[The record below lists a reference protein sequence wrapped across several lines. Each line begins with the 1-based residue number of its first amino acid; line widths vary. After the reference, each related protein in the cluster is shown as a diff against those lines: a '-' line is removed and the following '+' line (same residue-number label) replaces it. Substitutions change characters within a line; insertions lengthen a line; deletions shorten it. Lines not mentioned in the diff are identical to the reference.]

1 MRATNSITMMR
12 GIVAIIWAATGA
24 HRLLGYVFSTL
35 WLSALCLSAPPARGD
50 SFSFDAL
57 ERSLA
62 TFDPGGR
69 YVTRP
74 LEHRFPDLNIQG
86 SYYFWSDRLLS
97 DKETVG
103 FRERDY
109 DWLQAQS
116 LLELALSYRVSSHV
130 EITSVN
136 HLMYDAVYDIE
147 DANGLY
153 ADRVDRS
160 FEQYDD
166 FDHIARELYVS
177 YRRPKFDLVLGKQQ
191 IAWGKMDGQFIDVIN
206 SMDFRESVQLE
217 SSDYELRRIPLW
229 MANVTYYF
237 QGTSLNLLWIPDF
250 EKNVLPAYGSPWSS
264 PLRPPQDLDARTNGA
279 LLNAHTN
286 AVGDRILNS
295 EEPDWYRF
303 RDHQFAARLDS
314 ANGALTWGLI
324 YYYAWARDASQ
335 SVVGRFSDGGGY
347 HLILQPHYKRLH
359 HFGVT
364 ADYSWEM
371 QSVPFIGSLP
381 IVMRAEALYTKGVAF
396 ADFDKLAAARSGGL
410 TNGISERDTLRGAL
424 AFDFAFPAS
433 VSVIIQPSVYYTF
446 DWHPGLGSG
455 FGGASGDRW
464 NFVPVV
470 YVGRPIRATG
480 DRLQLGLT
488 VTPIY
493 SGPNRGF
500 QGIKNKF
507 VTSYEL
513 SQYIQAR
520 LVYTNYGGGDPDD
533 RYGQYDRWDNIGVE
547 LQYEF

>member
-1 MRATNSITMMR
+1 MAWI
-12 GIVAIIWAATGA
+12 AAGRVRFCGRRFA
-24 HRLLGYVFSTL
+24 LL
-35 WLSALCLSAPPARGD
+35 WLSALYISAPLASGESVSWD
-50 SFSFDAL
+50 TL
-57 ERSLA
+57 ERHLA

-74 LEHRFPDLNIQG
+74 LEHRFPNLNIQG
-86 SYYFWSDRLLS
+86 SYYFWSDTLVS
-97 DKETVG
+97 DQDSIG

-109 DWLQAQS
+109 DLLQAQS
-116 LLELALSYRVSSHV
+116 LLELALSYRVSSQI

-136 HLMYDAVYDIE
+136 HLMYDALYDIE
-147 DANGLY
+147 DADGLY
-153 ADRVDRS
+153 ADRVDRE
-160 FEQYDD
+160 FKEYDD
-166 FDHIARELYVS
+166 FDRIARELYVS

-206 SMDFRESVQLE
+206 PMDFRESVQLE

-237 QGTSLNLLWIPDF
+237 QGTSLNFLWIPDF

-264 PLRPPQDLDARTNGA
+264 PLRPPQDLDARTNEM
-279 LLNAHTN
+279 LLNGYTN
-286 AVGDRILNS
+286 AAGDRVLNS

-324 YYYAWARDASQ
+324 YYYAWARDASL
-335 SVVGRFSDGGGY
+335 SVVGRFSEGKDE
-347 HLILQPHYKRLH
+347 HLILQPEYKRLH

-371 QSVPFIGSLP
+371 QSVPFVGSLP

-396 ADFDKLAAARSGGL
+396 ADFGKIAQARAGADS
-410 TNGISERDTLRGAL
+410 NGITERDTLRGAL

-433 VSVIIQPSVYYTF
+433 VSVIFQPSLYYTF
-446 DWHPGLGSG
+446 GWREGLGPG

-464 NFVPVV
+464 NFAPVL
-470 YVGRPIRATG
+470 YVGRPIRATE
-480 DRLQLGLT
+480 DRLHLGLT

-500 QGIKNKF
+500 QGIKHKF
-507 VTSYEL
+507 VSAYDL
-513 SQYIQAR
+513 SQFIEVR
-520 LVYTNYGGGDPDD
+520 LVYTNYSGGDADD
-533 RYGQYDRWDNIGVE
+533 RYGQYDQWDNIGVE